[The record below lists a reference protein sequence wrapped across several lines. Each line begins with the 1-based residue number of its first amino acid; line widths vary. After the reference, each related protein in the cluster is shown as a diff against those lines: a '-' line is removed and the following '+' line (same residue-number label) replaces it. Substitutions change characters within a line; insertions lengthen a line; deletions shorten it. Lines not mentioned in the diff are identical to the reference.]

1 MRLHKSTYILLLL
14 TPLLWLLLTAM
25 LPAHPQILT
34 CPTCG
39 KTKLIMCLA
48 SGNTIGGIQWSDCK
62 TNYPM
67 MPRPSA
73 VQQCPHCEHY
83 FLLSRQEPTFAEDG
97 YSSEKGEL
105 TFAQLTEAWKEAQE
119 WNLTAEEET
128 TFRLMIV
135 WAYNDEYTRGD
146 EEFQEYTPSEADKQF
161 FRECALRLM
170 DLDIDDLLKAELY
183 RELGEFDT
191 CHAILDSL
199 QCEGF
204 RDKVRSMILERCA
217 EKNTTPFVIFK

>member
-1 MRLHKSTYILLLL
+1 MKLYKSTYILLLL
-14 TPLLWLLLTAM
+14 TPLLWLILTAM
-25 LPAHPQILT
+25 LPASPQILT

-48 SGNTIGGIQWSDCK
+48 SGNTIGGMQWSDCK

-73 VQQCPHCEHY
+73 VQQCEHCEHY
-83 FLLSRQEPTFAEDG
+83 FLLSRQKPKYAEDG

-105 TFAQLTEAWKEAQE
+105 TFYQLKEAWEEAQE

-146 EEFQEYTPSEADKQF
+146 AEYQKYFPSESDQQL
-161 FRECALRLM
+161 FRACALRLM
-170 DLDIDDLLKAELY
+170 ELDIDDLLKAELY
-183 RELGEFDT
+183 REMGEFDK
-191 CHAILDSL
+191 CKDILDGIS
-199 QCEGF
+199 CEGF
-204 RDKVRSMILERCA
+204 RTKVKTLISEQC
-217 EKNTTPFVIFK
+217 EKKNTKPFVLFK